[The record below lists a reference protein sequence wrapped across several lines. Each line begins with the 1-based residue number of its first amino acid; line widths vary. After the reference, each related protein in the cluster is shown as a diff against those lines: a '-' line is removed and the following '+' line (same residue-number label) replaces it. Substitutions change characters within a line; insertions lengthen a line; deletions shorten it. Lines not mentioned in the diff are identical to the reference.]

1 MRATTSTDSPRL
13 VRVRAIAAV
22 TVACLGLNGFASQTQ
37 RTAPAVRQRFAYTT
51 TRPLNWDV
59 FLFSGVDGRSERIT
73 DDPGL
78 EYDPVLSPD
87 GRWVVFTSEKRGNPD
102 LYVMELSPRGAPR
115 LLIDADSM
123 EDQATFSADG
133 KRLAFVSTSSGNA
146 DVYVID
152 FDPQRTHSMGE
163 ALNLTRSPSA
173 DLRPAF
179 SPDGQSLIFTSD
191 RDEPISVV
199 NPITRLR
206 GGEIYL
212 LELKTSRLKR
222 LTQAAGWD
230 GSAAWSPDGKHIVFY
245 SQRALKPA
253 FAQQQA
259 RIWTMDA
266 DGSNQ
271 HVVVAN
277 DTLALS
283 PEFLSSEQIAYS
295 RKTAD
300 GTWELVAAALDGTD
314 VRVLS
319 NSVYWGAKRG
329 PSSTFVA
336 FGPSGETSVAEAR
349 RARQLPVPQ
358 SPGLVSGAPFRR
370 LIDTLEIDEL
380 PIRGFTALLSPIRD
394 ELVWTAPGGPGSE
407 LMLSALDG
415 SNRRQLIALGAAQG
429 TFDGLS
435 WARDGEWLYFTQ
447 GDHRQPERDGDIW
460 RVRRDGTDR
469 QNITPDTKGS
479 DTHPAACGRDRVV
492 FRSARDGQFDL
503 YVMRSDGSDVRRLT
517 NDPGNEL
524 FPVCSPDGR
533 RVAFISDRDKPGSR
547 IYEVYAADLADG
559 LINLHRITRND
570 VQEGHPAFSPD
581 GEWVVFASEDGG
593 INDEEP
599 LVQSVVFGAQ
609 SYGEIYAHHLS
620 TQRTIR
626 LTHNKWEEGIPSWEA
641 GVSDPTRR

>member
-1 MRATTSTDSPRL
+1 L
-13 VRVRAIAAV
+13 
-22 TVACLGLNGFASQTQ
+22 
-37 RTAPAVRQRFAYTT
+37 AYTT

-59 FLFSGVDGRSERIT
+59 FLFSGGNGKAERIT

-115 LLIDADSM
+115 LLIDADGM

-133 KRLAFVSTSSGNA
+133 KRLAFVSTASGNA
-146 DVYVID
+146 DVYAID
-152 FDPQRTHSMGE
+152 FDPQRTRSLRN
-163 ALNLTRSPSA
+163 AVNLTRSPSA

-191 RDEPISVV
+191 RDEPITVV

-206 GGEIYL
+206 GGEIYRL
-212 LELKTSRLKR
+212 DLKTSGLKR

-230 GSAAWSPDGKHIVFY
+230 GSAAWSPDGKRIVFY
-245 SQRALKPA
+245 SQRGLQPV
-253 FAQQQA
+253 FSQQQA
-259 RIWTMDA
+259 QIWTMSA

-271 HVVVAN
+271 QVLVAS
-277 DTLALS
+277 DTLALA
-283 PEFLSSEQIAYS
+283 PEFLGGDRIAYS
-295 RKTAD
+295 RKNAD
-300 GTWELVAAALDGTD
+300 GTWEVVAATLDGAD
-314 VRVLS
+314 VRALT
-319 NSVYWGAKRG
+319 NGVYWGVKRG

-336 FGPSGETSVAEAR
+336 FGPSGDASSAEAK

-358 SPGLVSGAPFRR
+358 TLGLVSGAPFQRR
-370 LIDTLEIDEL
+370 IDALEVDEL
-380 PIRGFTALLSPIRD
+380 PIRGFTALLNPIRD
-394 ELVWTAPGGPGSE
+394 ELVWTAPGGPNSD

-415 SNRRQLIALGAAQG
+415 SNRRQLMALGAAQG

-447 GDHRQPERDGDIW
+447 GDHRQPEREGDIW
-460 RVRRDGTDR
+460 KVRRDGTDR
-469 QNITPDTKGS
+469 QDLTPDTKGS

-547 IYEVYAADLADG
+547 VYELYAGDLSQG
-559 LINLHRITRND
+559 LINLRRLTQND
-570 VQEGHPAFSPD
+570 VQEGHPGFSPD
-581 GEWVVFASEDGG
+581 GEWVVFASEAGG

-599 LVQSVVFGAQ
+599 LVQSVVFAAQ
-609 SYGEIYAHHLS
+609 SYGEVYAHHL
-620 TQRTIR
+620 QDHRTIR
-626 LTHNKWEEGIPSWEA
+626 ITHNKWEEGIPSWEA
-641 GVSDPTRR
+641 GLPDPTRR